1 MAKNVNV
8 IGDAKIYHRDETP
21 IIGIRLTTPF
31 AGMFAQVDKLREELA
46 QWLKEQEIKP
56 SGYGYLRYY
65 VIDMSGDM
73 DIEYGFCVEEPV
85 AGNGRIQPGS
95 LPAGRYVSLI
105 YSGGGYQGNKAL
117 VEYVRD
123 NNLPVD
129 RWDTPQGDN
138 FRCRFELY
146 LTDPKIEPRKTKW
159 DIEVAFKL
167 RDE

>member
-1 MAKNVNV
+1 MAKNVNKAS
-8 IGDAKIYHRDETP
+8 DPKIYHRDETP
-21 IIGIRLTTPF
+21 TIGIRIVTPY
-31 AGMFAQVDKLREELA
+31 AGMFAEVTKLRKEIV
-46 QWLKEQEIKP
+46 QWLKEQEIEP

-65 VIDMSGDM
+65 VIDMAGNM
-73 DIEYGFCVEEPV
+73 DIEYGYVVEEPI

-117 VEYVRD
+117 VEHVRS

-129 RWDTPQGDN
+129 RWDTPEGDN
-138 FRCRFELY
+138 FRCRFEMY

-167 RDE
+167 KDE

>member
-8 IGDAKIYHRDETP
+8 IGDAKIYTREETP
-21 IIGIRLTTPF
+21 TIGIRIVTPF
-31 AGMFAQVDKLREELA
+31 AGMFAQVDKIRKELT
-46 QWLKEQEIKP
+46 QWLKEQEIKTK
-56 SGYGYLRYY
+56 GYGYLRYY

-73 DIEYGFCVEEPV
+73 DVEYGFCVEAPV
-85 AGNGRIQPGS
+85 IGNGRIQPGS

-117 VEYVRD
+117 VEHVRD

-129 RWDTPQGDN
+129 RWDTPEGDN
-138 FRCRFELY
+138 FRCRFEMY
-146 LTDPKIEPRKTKW
+146 LTDPKVEHHKTKW

-167 RDE
+167 KDE